1 MTHPEILD
9 RRCEWIRAGDTPQE
23 VGRRFSEARRETHD
37 WTDLVILRRAWSDG
51 LTICRQ
57 RRVFTARDLKV
68 RKENA

>member
-1 MTHPEILD
+1 MHPDVLERLCD
-9 RRCEWIRAGDTPQE
+9 WVRAGDTPQE
-23 VGRRFSEARRETHD
+23 VGRRFSDARRGTHD

-68 RKENA
+68 RKQHA